1 MYYTKANDTMCDIG
15 MDMSVP
21 MPIEPAL
28 SPLNCVTV
36 TAEIDTHTNSANEE
50 IFGDSYLGYIEP
62 IHRNNGNGIDLT
74 QTQEIIRSVW
84 TIGHGHARDTLQ
96 RCAQRIQQIQ
106 CAPLR
111 QRRERHCRPSIVV
124 EHRLD

>member
-1 MYYTKANDTMCDIG
+1 MYYTNANDTMCDIG

-84 TIGHGHARDTLQ
+84 RDPKKML
-96 RCAQRIQQIQ
+96 
-106 CAPLR
+106 L
-111 QRRERHCRPSIVV
+111 
-124 EHRLD
+124 